1 MKKKILII
9 LGVIVIVGVAV
20 GFYLYQ
26 NSDSPSVGIN
36 DSIVNEDGKEGSAS
50 TNLDSDKVLVVYFS
64 HGGNTKK
71 LAKEISDQVGGDFRR
86 IEPVNAYPE
95 GDELYDYTEQEQADD
110 ARPEIQDLNIDMS
123 KYDTVF
129 IGYPIWWYTYP
140 QVILTFFDNYDLTGK
155 TIVPFVT
162 HGGSGMSGTEDDMRE
177 YLSDKDVTVL
187 DGLAVSRNDI
197 EEDQSQ
203 TVTNWLEELGFNKK
217 KKR

>member
-1 MKKKILII
+1 MLVKKKILII
-9 LGVIVIVGVAV
+9 LGVIVIVGAAV

-64 HGGNTKK
+64 HGGNTQK

-203 TVTNWLEELGFNKK
+203 TVTNWLEELGFIK
-217 KKR
+217 

>member
-9 LGVIVIVGVAV
+9 LGVIVIVGAAV

-64 HGGNTKK
+64 HGGNTQK

-86 IEPVNAYPE
+86 IEPVNAYSE
-95 GDELYDYTEQEQADD
+95 GDELYDYTEQEQADN

-155 TIVPFVT
+155 TIAPFVT

-187 DGLAVSRNDI
+187 DGLTVSRNDI

-203 TVTNWLEELGFNKK
+203 TVTNWLEELGFIK
-217 KKR
+217 

>member
-64 HGGNTKK
+64 HGGNTQK

-177 YLSDKDVTVL
+177 YLSDRDVTVL
-187 DGLAVSRNDI
+187 DGLTVSRNDI

-203 TVTNWLEELGFNKK
+203 TVTNWLEELGFIK
-217 KKR
+217 

>member
-9 LGVIVIVGVAV
+9 LGVIVIVGAAV

-64 HGGNTKK
+64 HGGNTQK

-95 GDELYDYTEQEQADD
+95 GDELYDYTEQEQADG

-203 TVTNWLEELGFNKK
+203 TVTNWLEELGFIK
-217 KKR
+217 

>member
-203 TVTNWLEELGFNKK
+203 TVTNWLEELGFIK
-217 KKR
+217 

>member
-9 LGVIVIVGVAV
+9 LGVIVIVGAAV

-64 HGGNTKK
+64 HGGNTQK

-129 IGYPIWWYTYP
+129 IGYPIWWYAYP

-203 TVTNWLEELGFNKK
+203 TVTNWLEELGFIK
-217 KKR
+217 

>member
-9 LGVIVIVGVAV
+9 LGVVVIVGAAV

-64 HGGNTKK
+64 HGGNTQK

-86 IEPVNAYPE
+86 IEPVNAYPG

-203 TVTNWLEELGFNKK
+203 TVTNWLEELGFIK
-217 KKR
+217 

>member
-9 LGVIVIVGVAV
+9 LGVIVIVGATV

-64 HGGNTKK
+64 HGGNTQK

-177 YLSDKDVTVL
+177 YLSDRDVTVL
-187 DGLAVSRNDI
+187 DGLTVSRNDI

-203 TVTNWLEELGFNKK
+203 TVTNWLEELGFIK
-217 KKR
+217 

>member
-9 LGVIVIVGVAV
+9 LGVIVIVGAAV

-64 HGGNTKK
+64 HGGNTQK

-95 GDELYDYTEQEQADD
+95 GDELYDYTEQEQTDD

-203 TVTNWLEELGFNKK
+203 TVTNWLEELGFIK
-217 KKR
+217 

>member
-64 HGGNTKK
+64 HGGNTQK

-86 IEPVNAYPE
+86 IEPVNAYPG

-123 KYDTVF
+123 KYDAVF

-187 DGLAVSRNDI
+187 DGLAVSQNDI

-203 TVTNWLEELGFNKK
+203 TVTNWLEELGFIK
-217 KKR
+217 

>member
-9 LGVIVIVGVAV
+9 LGVIVIVGAAV

-64 HGGNTKK
+64 HGGNTQK

-129 IGYPIWWYTYP
+129 IGYPIWWYAYP

-177 YLSDKDVTVL
+177 YLSDRDVTVL

-203 TVTNWLEELGFNKK
+203 TVTNWLEELGFIK
-217 KKR
+217 

>member
-1 MKKKILII
+1 MKKFLLALLVMLVFVTGCSSNNQSNNDESSGNTNESQDATNDQRTTEDSNILI
-9 LGVIVIVGVAV
+9 A
-20 GFYLYQ
+20 
-26 NSDSPSVGIN
+26 
-36 DSIVNEDGKEGSAS
+36 
-50 TNLDSDKVLVVYFS
+50 YFS
-64 HGGNTKK
+64 KTGNTEAIAQEIQS
-71 LAKEISDQVGGDFRR
+71 LTNGTLVEIETVEPYPDSYSETVDIAESEKEA
-86 IEPVNAYPE
+86 N
-95 GDELYDYTEQEQADD
+95 
-110 ARPEIQDLNIDMS
+110 ARPEISTTVDNMDQ
-123 KYDTVF
+123 YDTIF

-203 TVTNWLEELGFNKK
+203 TVTNWLEELGFIK
-217 KKR
+217 

>member
-64 HGGNTKK
+64 HGGNTQK

-86 IEPVNAYPE
+86 IVPVNAYPG

-129 IGYPIWWYTYP
+129 IGYPNWWYTYP

-203 TVTNWLEELGFNKK
+203 TVTNWLEELGFIK
-217 KKR
+217 

>member
-9 LGVIVIVGVAV
+9 LGVIVIVGAAV

-36 DSIVNEDGKEGSAS
+36 DSIVNEDGKEGSFS

-64 HGGNTKK
+64 HGGNTQK

-155 TIVPFVT
+155 TIAPFVT

-187 DGLAVSRNDI
+187 DGLTVSRNDI

-203 TVTNWLEELGFNKK
+203 TVTNWLEELGFIK
-217 KKR
+217 

>member
-9 LGVIVIVGVAV
+9 LGVIVIVGAAG

-64 HGGNTKK
+64 HGGNTQK

-155 TIVPFVT
+155 TIAPFVT

-203 TVTNWLEELGFNKK
+203 TVTNWLEELGFIK
-217 KKR
+217 

>member
-64 HGGNTKK
+64 HGGNTQK

-187 DGLAVSRNDI
+187 DGLTVSRNDI

-203 TVTNWLEELGFNKK
+203 TVTNWLEELGFIK
-217 KKR
+217 

>member
-9 LGVIVIVGVAV
+9 LGVIVIVGAAV

-64 HGGNTKK
+64 HGGNTQK

-86 IEPVNAYPE
+86 IEPVNAYP
-95 GDELYDYTEQEQADD
+95 GGNELYDYTEQEQADD

-155 TIVPFVT
+155 TIAPFVT

-203 TVTNWLEELGFNKK
+203 TVTNWLEELGFIK
-217 KKR
+217 

>member
-64 HGGNTKK
+64 HGGNTQK

-86 IEPVNAYPE
+86 IEPVNAYPG

-203 TVTNWLEELGFNKK
+203 TVTNWLEELGFIK
-217 KKR
+217 

>member
-1 MKKKILII
+1 MLVKKKILII

-26 NSDSPSVGIN
+26 NSDSLSVGIN

-64 HGGNTKK
+64 HGGNTQK

-155 TIVPFVT
+155 TIAPFVT

-203 TVTNWLEELGFNKK
+203 TVTNWLEELGFIK
-217 KKR
+217 

>member
-9 LGVIVIVGVAV
+9 LGVIVIVGAAV

-64 HGGNTKK
+64 HGGNTQK

-110 ARPEIQDLNIDMS
+110 TRPEIQDLNIDMS

-203 TVTNWLEELGFNKK
+203 TVTNWLEELGFIK
-217 KKR
+217 

>member
-9 LGVIVIVGVAV
+9 LGVIVIVGAAV

-64 HGGNTKK
+64 HGGNTQK

-86 IEPVNAYPE
+86 IVPVNAYPE

-203 TVTNWLEELGFNKK
+203 TVTNWLEELGFIK
-217 KKR
+217 

>member
-9 LGVIVIVGVAV
+9 LGVIVIVGAVV

-64 HGGNTKK
+64 HGGNTQK

-203 TVTNWLEELGFNKK
+203 TVTNWLEELGFIK
-217 KKR
+217 

>member
-1 MKKKILII
+1 MKKFLLALLVMLVFVTGCSSNNQSNNDESSGNANESQDATNDQTTTTEDSNILI
-9 LGVIVIVGVAV
+9 A
-20 GFYLYQ
+20 
-26 NSDSPSVGIN
+26 
-36 DSIVNEDGKEGSAS
+36 
-50 TNLDSDKVLVVYFS
+50 YFS
-64 HGGNTKK
+64 KTGNTEAIAQEIQS
-71 LAKEISDQVGGDFRR
+71 LTNGTLVEIETVEPYPDSYSETVDIAESEKEA
-86 IEPVNAYPE
+86 N
-95 GDELYDYTEQEQADD
+95 
-110 ARPEIQDLNIDMS
+110 ARPEISTTVDNMDQ
-123 KYDTVF
+123 YDTVF

-203 TVTNWLEELGFNKK
+203 IVINWLEELGFIK
-217 KKR
+217 

>member
-1 MKKKILII
+1 MKKFLLALLVMLVFVTGCSSNNQSNNDESSGNTNESQDATNDQTTTTEDSNILI
-9 LGVIVIVGVAV
+9 A
-20 GFYLYQ
+20 
-26 NSDSPSVGIN
+26 
-36 DSIVNEDGKEGSAS
+36 
-50 TNLDSDKVLVVYFS
+50 YFS
-64 HGGNTKK
+64 KTGNTEAIAQEIQS
-71 LAKEISDQVGGDFRR
+71 LTNGTLVEIETVEPYPDSYSETVDIAESEKEA
-86 IEPVNAYPE
+86 N
-95 GDELYDYTEQEQADD
+95 

-162 HGGSGMSGTEDDMRE
+162 HGGSGMSGAEDDMRE

-203 TVTNWLEELGFNKK
+203 TVTNWLEELGFIK
-217 KKR
+217 

>member
-9 LGVIVIVGVAV
+9 LGVIVIVGAAV

-64 HGGNTKK
+64 HGGNTQK

-197 EEDQSQ
+197 EEDESQ
-203 TVTNWLEELGFNKK
+203 TVTNWLEELGFIK
-217 KKR
+217 

>member
-1 MKKKILII
+1 MKKFLLALLVMLVFVTGCSSNNQSNNDESSGNTNESQDATNDQTTTTEDSNILI
-9 LGVIVIVGVAV
+9 A
-20 GFYLYQ
+20 
-26 NSDSPSVGIN
+26 
-36 DSIVNEDGKEGSAS
+36 
-50 TNLDSDKVLVVYFS
+50 YFS
-64 HGGNTKK
+64 KTGNTEAIAQEIQS
-71 LAKEISDQVGGDFRR
+71 LTNGTLVEIETVEPYPDSYSETVDIAESEKEA
-86 IEPVNAYPE
+86 N
-95 GDELYDYTEQEQADD
+95 
-110 ARPEIQDLNIDMS
+110 ARPEISTTVDNMDQ
-123 KYDTVF
+123 YDTIF

-203 TVTNWLEELGFNKK
+203 TVTNWLEELGFIK
-217 KKR
+217 

>member
-9 LGVIVIVGVAV
+9 LGVIVIVGAAV

-64 HGGNTKK
+64 HGGNTQK

-86 IEPVNAYPE
+86 IEPVNAYPG

-129 IGYPIWWYTYP
+129 IGSPIWWYTYP

-203 TVTNWLEELGFNKK
+203 TVTNWLEELGFIK
-217 KKR
+217 

>member
-1 MKKKILII
+1 MKKQILII
-9 LGVIVIVGVAV
+9 LGVIVIVGAAV

-64 HGGNTKK
+64 HGGNTQK

-86 IEPVNAYPE
+86 IEPVNAYP
-95 GDELYDYTEQEQADD
+95 GGNELYDYTEQEQADD

-123 KYDTVF
+123 KYDIVF

-203 TVTNWLEELGFNKK
+203 TVTNWLEELGFIK
-217 KKR
+217 

>member
-9 LGVIVIVGVAV
+9 LGVIVVIAVGV
-20 GFYLYQ
+20 GYYFMQ
-26 NSDSPSVGIN
+26 NQNSPSVGI
-36 DSIVNEDGKEGSAS
+36 DSNIVDEDQKEG
-50 TNLDSDKVLVVYFS
+50 TTTLDSDRVLVVYFS
-64 HGGNTKK
+64 NGGNTQK

-86 IEPVNAYPE
+86 IEPVNAYPG

-203 TVTNWLEELGFNKK
+203 TVTNWLEELGFIK
-217 KKR
+217 

>member
-9 LGVIVIVGVAV
+9 LGVIVIVGAAV

-64 HGGNTKK
+64 HGGNTQK

-86 IEPVNAYPE
+86 IEPVNAYSE
-95 GDELYDYTEQEQADD
+95 GDELYDYTEQEQADN

-203 TVTNWLEELGFNKK
+203 TVTNWLEKLGFIK
-217 KKR
+217 

>member
-9 LGVIVIVGVAV
+9 LGVIVIVGAAV

-64 HGGNTKK
+64 HGGNTQK

-86 IEPVNAYPE
+86 IEPVNAYP
-95 GDELYDYTEQEQADD
+95 GGNELYDYTEQEQADD

-123 KYDTVF
+123 KYDIVF

-203 TVTNWLEELGFNKK
+203 TVTNWLEELGFIK
-217 KKR
+217 

>member
-64 HGGNTKK
+64 HGGNTQK

-86 IEPVNAYPE
+86 IEPVNAYP
-95 GDELYDYTEQEQADD
+95 GGNELYDYTEQEQADD

-203 TVTNWLEELGFNKK
+203 TVTNWLEELGFIK
-217 KKR
+217 

>member
-9 LGVIVIVGVAV
+9 LGVIVIVGAAV

-64 HGGNTKK
+64 HGGNTQK

-95 GDELYDYTEQEQADD
+95 GDELYDYTEQEQTDD

-162 HGGSGMSGTEDDMRE
+162 HGGSDMSGTEDDMRE
-177 YLSDKDVTVL
+177 YLSDRDVTVL

-203 TVTNWLEELGFNKK
+203 TVTNWLEELGFIK
-217 KKR
+217 

>member
-1 MKKKILII
+1 MKKRILII
-9 LGVIVIVGVAV
+9 LGVIVIVGAAV

-50 TNLDSDKVLVVYFS
+50 ANLDSDKVLVVYFS
-64 HGGNTKK
+64 HGGNTQK

-140 QVILTFFDNYDLTGK
+140 QVILTFFNNYDLTGK
-155 TIVPFVT
+155 TIAPFVT

-203 TVTNWLEELGFNKK
+203 TVTNWLEELDFIK
-217 KKR
+217 